1 MWLPQ
6 HKQCAICFSIDD
18 VHPGKSTDAYE
29 AGGDL
34 ENGVLRHVE
43 WLLKRHPRLHV
54 TLFVTADWRELS
66 PLPSRTFVCQIPY
79 LRDYVYLTPILPKGT
94 MHIGRHPSFV
104 AYVKSL
110 ERTDVALHG
119 LHHVNKGL
127 AITEEYQGKN
137 ELECRRRLQQTM
149 KIFEEAGLPYS
160 PGMCPPCWNVTNE
173 LASAMIDVG
182 LRFVASARD
191 INTPITPGA
200 VNSMSGLKGASILF
214 PQKIMDGRLV
224 HVPTNFQATSATDRA
239 QQILR
244 LGGLLSIKAHAV
256 KSAFGFVQLDGLDE
270 GYRDFL
276 HRLFVDLE
284 NNYGDDLWWTSMAE
298 ITARCSGEGLSSQPS
313 GAI

>member
-6 HKQCAICFSIDD
+6 NKKCAVCFSIDD

-34 ENGVLRHVE
+34 GKGVLGHVE
-43 WLLKRHPRLHV
+43 WLLKRHPRLQV

-66 PLPSRTFVCQIPY
+66 PLPSRTFMTRIPY
-79 LRDYVYLTPILPKGT
+79 LRDRVYLTTVLPEGT

-104 AYVKSL
+104 TYIKSL

-127 AITEEYQGKN
+127 AITEEYKGRS
-137 ELECRRRLQQTM
+137 EFECRRRLQRTIE
-149 KIFEEAGLPYS
+149 IFEEAGLPYS
-160 PGMCPPCWNVTNE
+160 PGMCPPCWNVTNA

-191 INTPITPGA
+191 IKAPITPDA

-214 PQKIMDGRLV
+214 PQKIMGNRLL
-224 HVPTNFQATSATDRA
+224 HIPTNFQATSESDRA
-239 QQILR
+239 HQILR
-244 LGGLLSIKAHAV
+244 LGGLLSIKAHAT
-256 KSAFGFVQLDGLDE
+256 KSAFGFVQLDGLDG

-298 ITARCSGEGLSSQPS
+298 ITARCNDEGLSVQSC
-313 GAI
+313 GAA